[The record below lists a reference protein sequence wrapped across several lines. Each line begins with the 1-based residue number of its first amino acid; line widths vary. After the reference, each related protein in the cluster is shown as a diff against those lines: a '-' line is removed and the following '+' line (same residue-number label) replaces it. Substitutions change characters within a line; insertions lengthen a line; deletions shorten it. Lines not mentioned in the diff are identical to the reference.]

1 MDDTYSMK
9 ANEHLFDLKN
19 KDYKNTKKKEATWA
33 EIANVLNLT
42 TEDVKKHWK
51 NLRDRFLREKRDKP
65 SGAGVSDTC
74 WHLFH
79 KMLFYSHYSRQRKT
93 ITATPEMEGLNT
105 PRSLSS
111 SSSNRPSSSL
121 WDDDIVMSPEEHVVS
136 ENLDEDEVA
145 VEEISTPK
153 AKTITTPRANKRKR
167 PDGEFSEILDL
178 AKRLTASLEN
188 KPQQTDSNR
197 TFVEYMYSC
206 LSEMTV
212 EEAKNKR
219 KAILRIL
226 D

>member
-1 MDDTYSMK
+1 MDSQGSVDYGLLIELVQ
-9 ANEHLFDLKN
+9 ANEHLFDLNN
-19 KDYKNTKKKEATWA
+19 KDYKNTEKKKATWA

-42 TEDVKKHWK
+42 KKK
-51 NLRDRFLREKRDKP
+51 GQTLR
-65 SGAGVSDTC
+65 
-74 WHLFH
+74 
-79 KMLFYSHYSRQRKT
+79 T
-93 ITATPEMEGLNT
+93 ITATLEMEGLNT

-111 SSSNRPSSSL
+111 SSSNRPSSSS

-153 AKTITTPRANKRKR
+153 AKIISRFISVLSSVYNVQNNGTAKLFAIRESILNDSTPRANKRRR

-219 KAILRIL
+219 KAILPIL